1 VTQDVGGLSELRW
14 PSSSVI
20 IQIDELSV
28 GLQSVCS
35 NHKEQIL
42 STEYRGFFYVFSV
55 QTLADVSLPSRL
67 VAATKQNALQ
77 PSSPFLKNY
86 AYLRL

>member
-1 VTQDVGGLSELRW
+1 VVTQDVGGLSELLW
-14 PSSSVI
+14 PSGSVK

-42 STEYRGFFYVFSV
+42 TTEYRGFI
-55 QTLADVSLPSRL
+55 
-67 VAATKQNALQ
+67 
-77 PSSPFLKNY
+77 NY
-86 AYLRL
+86 MYTQYKRWRA